1 MRKVQ
6 EVDMT
11 IKKASISLLSICA
24 ALLLLFIHVP
34 LAKAA
39 QHGAGITNAAT
50 TPISVYGAWQ
60 CSNDA
65 CIWGTVRSVTE
76 FDSKNHWLIDRGD
89 GVPSVNLV
97 VLSFVQPLK
106 LLNKTTDAQ
115 TAQGVPIGMTSDIVN
130 YFTSHHIRVMLS
142 IGGITYASYWDQAL
156 ATNPTQLGLNAAAV
170 AQQLGVGI
178 EIDYENSNSPNLTG
192 LQAFINAYR
201 SQEPYDATGNNPAAR
216 LTIDLAAGDRWL
228 IPLATKATTDW
239 LTTTQ
244 PVLDYA
250 NAMVP
255 SKQPTSASAAEANWQ
270 EHVDGKPQYSPPIP
284 PLAPAKFTGSLYI
297 SDTRGSLPPECTLF
311 SGSLINTT
319 GSYVQSVAPNGAGT
333 TNGMLG
339 YMFWAAECPS
349 SRGTCTTPPNTCEG
363 GVGVGGKTY
372 AIPVPMPPLRQ
383 G

>member
-1 MRKVQ
+1 
-6 EVDMT
+6 MT
-11 IKKASISLLSICA
+11 IKRAGLGFLSICA
-24 ALLLLFIHVP
+24 VLILLFVNVP
-34 LAKAA
+34 ISKAA
-39 QHGAGITNAAT
+39 RLLATVTNSAT
-50 TPISVYGAWQ
+50 NPISVYGAWQ

-65 CIWGTVRSVTE
+65 CAWGTVRSVTE

-106 LLNKTTDAQ
+106 LLNLTTDSQ
-115 TAQGVPIGMTSDIVN
+115 TSQGVPIGMTSDIVN
-130 YFTSHHIRVMLS
+130 YFKSHNIRVMLS

-156 ATNPTQLGLNAAAV
+156 AANPTQLGLNAAAV
-170 AQQLGVGI
+170 AQRLGVGI
-178 EIDYENSNSPNLTG
+178 EIDYENSSSPNLTG
-192 LQAFINAYR
+192 LQAFIDAYR

-239 LTTTQ
+239 LTTSN

-255 SKQPTSASAAEANWQ
+255 SKQPTNATNAESNWQ
-270 EHVDGKPQYSPPIP
+270 EHIDGKPQYSPPIP
-284 PLAPAKFTGSLYI
+284 PLAPAKLTGSLYI
-297 SDTRGSLPPECTLF
+297 SNTQGSSLPPECTMF
-311 SGSLINTT
+311 TGSLTDTT
-319 GSYVQSVAPNGAGT
+319 GNYVQSVAPNGAGI

-349 SRGTCTTPPNTCEG
+349 SRGTCTTPPNTCLG
-363 GVGVGGKTY
+363 GVGVGSKTY
-372 AIPVPMPPLRQ
+372 SIPVPIPALRQ
-383 G
+383 S